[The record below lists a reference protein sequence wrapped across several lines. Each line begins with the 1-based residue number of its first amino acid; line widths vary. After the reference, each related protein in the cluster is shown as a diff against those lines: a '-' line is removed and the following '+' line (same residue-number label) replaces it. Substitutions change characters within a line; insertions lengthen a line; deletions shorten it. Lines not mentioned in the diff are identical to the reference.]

1 MHSWNEYNGWWNLC
15 RWAVQLV
22 LNRKKYHHHDH
33 QIHHRLV
40 WFPARNFHIHYS
52 MIGEKSSLSD
62 HSHQHV
68 SFIIVGPN
76 GCRPYSGFSVSFS
89 FFLSFFNFGF
99 LPITKRHSGLPYCR
113 EGQRSMKCGDSK
125 MVSARWWRQDCDGER
140 EKARWWYGE
149 IVTARLW

>member
-52 MIGEKSSLSD
+52 MIGEKSSLPD

-149 IVTARLW
+149 IVTTRLW